1 MKEFQSIYKENFEE
15 QINSLIKR
23 PNNLFYE
30 MEEYGRMNK
39 IPFLSIT
46 SGQILN
52 YIIKSENPNSVLE
65 LGTGIGYSTIWML
78 EAKKNLF
85 VTTID
90 RNEKEI
96 IQAEKILKQNY
107 TEAKLQFLNQDIL
120 EYLENAENLFEFDFV
135 FIDHDKVD
143 YPKAFEI
150 CKLKCKPKT
159 ILVFDNMIWHGKIFS
174 DDSNKPSD
182 LAIKKIW
189 SEIKNYDYEFFSGGD
204 GLVKIR
210 L

>member
-23 PNNLFYE
+23 PSPIFYE
-30 MEEYGRMNK
+30 MEEYGKQNK
-39 IPFLSIT
+39 IPFLSIA
-46 SGQILN
+46 SAQCLN
-52 YIIKSENPNSVLE
+52 YIIKSENPNSILE

-78 EAKKNLF
+78 EAKKNL
-85 VTTID
+85 VLTTID

-96 IQAEKILKQNY
+96 IHAKKILTVNY
-107 TEAKLQFLNQDIL
+107 PDAKLQFLNQDIL
-120 EYLENAENLFEFDFV
+120 EYLRKAENLFEFDFI

-143 YPKAFEI
+143 YPEAFEI
-150 CKLKCKPKT
+150 CKKKCKPKT
-159 ILVFDNMIWHGKIFS
+159 ILVFDNMIWHGRIFLENT
-174 DDSNKPSD
+174 NKPSD

-189 SEIKNYDYEFFSGGD
+189 SELQNYEYEFFSSGD